1 MSVVN
6 GKGIF
11 VPASLGA
18 LEGLRATK
26 GRGASSYTSV
36 AVGGRWVHER
46 WLLRKKKAPDDCS
59 SGALEC

>member
-26 GRGASSYTSV
+26 GRGVSSYASV

-46 WLLRKKKAPDDCS
+46 
-59 SGALEC
+59 

>member
-11 VPASLGA
+11 VPESLGA

-26 GRGASSYTSV
+26 GRGVSSYASV
-36 AVGGRWVHER
+36 AAGGAGYMRG
-46 WLLRKKKAPDDCS
+46 S
-59 SGALEC
+59 Y